1 MCCSVAK
8 SCPILCHPMDCSMA
22 GFPVLHYFP
31 EFAQIHVH
39 WVGDAIQSSHLLLPT
54 SSALNLSQPQGLFQ
68 WVGSLHQV
76 AKILELQLQ
85 YQSFQWI
92 QHWFPLGLTALISLL
107 SKELS
112 RIFSSTTI
120 RKHQYSSTQ
129 PLWSDS
135 HIRTWLL
142 EKT

>member
-1 MCCSVAK
+1 MCCSVTK

-39 WVGDAIQSSHLLLPT
+39 WVGDAIRSSHLLLPP
-54 SSALNLSQPQGLFQ
+54 SSALNLSQHQGLFQ
-68 WVGSLHQV
+68 WIGSLRQV

-85 YQSFQWI
+85 YQSFLWI
-92 QHWFPLGLTALISLL
+92 QHWFPLGLTGSISLL

-120 RKHQYSSTQ
+120 RKHQYSSAQ

-135 HIRTWLL
+135 HICTWLL